1 MSVKIKGMSLPEN
14 CLSCPLCML
23 SEYGDRFCYA
33 SANVSIRKYDGTYE
47 RNEDCP
53 MEEED

>member
-1 MSVKIKGMSLPEN
+1 MSVKIKGMHLPEN